1 MLLMMCCLIVTDSA
15 LSIVGRW
22 NAIAVGS
29 CVAGGL
35 ILLGLV
41 VRIMVALIKDKEL
54 EKMPAKPLIIVDTCN
69 SLLFLYWLY
78 SVVGAMV
85 AVVWLILILWIAIHR
100 IRRR

>member
-1 MLLMMCCLIVTDSA
+1 MLLIMCCLIVTDSA
-15 LSIVGRW
+15 LSLAGRW

-41 VRIMVALIKDKEL
+41 VRIVVALVKDKEL
-54 EKMPAKPLIIVDTCN
+54 KTMSAKPLIIVDTCN

-78 SVVGAMV
+78 SVAGAMV
-85 AVVWLILILWIAIHR
+85 AVVWLILMLWTAIRR